1 MAIAVVSLM
10 VILVSVEGGQK
21 PFTAFHKQQVEL
33 VHGSS
38 RTFQPVFQRSFS
50 FPPASTTLIRF
61 QPSSRYSFANFGLQ
75 GTGGRNFVRGRFT
88 SGNIVENAKAQA
100 EESLRILKAYENSS
114 IVAEYIEPILSTS
127 DCLNNLEDVT
137 KLTQEAIDLIVEN
150 GPELIYVD
158 ALVQTLKEESDI
170 VKLIKSTAKILRAL
184 DGVANAVAAGSS
196 NLCNP
201 SLESSVKEV
210 KAFALVVGAVSDN
223 KQINMPQSSREQ
235 LKFIAKIMDQ
245 VANLLETQIK
255 ALEAFG
261 KQCENGNK
269 SRDIYEST
277 SKILESV
284 AKIYEDL
291 GSEDGSVDIKK
302 KSDFIKKF
310 ENAAS
315 ELDRLDIDIDCS
327 LKGDLS
333 SLALLLEDL
342 AAIIESVGLEKLSEE
357 LGINFD
363 INSV

>member
-1 MAIAVVSLM
+1 M
-10 VILVSVEGGQK
+10 VILASVEGGQR
-21 PFTAFHKQQVEL
+21 PFTAFNKQQVEL

-38 RTFQPVFQRSFS
+38 RTFQPVLQRSFS
-50 FPPASTTLIRF
+50 YPPASATFIRF
-61 QPSSRYSFANFGLQ
+61 QPSSQYSITKLGLQ
-75 GTGGRNFVRGRFT
+75 GTGGRNF
-88 SGNIVENAKAQA
+88 VENAKAQA
-100 EESLRILKAYENSS
+100 EESLKILKAYENSS

-158 ALVQTLKEESDI
+158 ALVKTLKEETDI
-170 VKLIKSTAKILRAL
+170 VKLIKATAKIIKAL

-201 SLESSVKEV
+201 SLEASVKEV
-210 KAFALVVGAVSDN
+210 RAFALVVGAVSEN

-235 LKFIAKIMDQ
+235 LKFIANIMDQ

-261 KQCENGNK
+261 KQCEDGNK
-269 SRDIYEST
+269 SKDIYEST
-277 SKILESV
+277 SEILKSV
-284 AKIYEDL
+284 AKIYEEL
-291 GSEDGSVDIKK
+291 GSEDGSVDIEK

-327 LKGDLS
+327 LEGDLS
-333 SLALLLEDL
+333 SLAQLLEDL
-342 AAIIESVGLEKLSEE
+342 AGIIESVGLEKLSEE

-363 INSV
+363 INSI